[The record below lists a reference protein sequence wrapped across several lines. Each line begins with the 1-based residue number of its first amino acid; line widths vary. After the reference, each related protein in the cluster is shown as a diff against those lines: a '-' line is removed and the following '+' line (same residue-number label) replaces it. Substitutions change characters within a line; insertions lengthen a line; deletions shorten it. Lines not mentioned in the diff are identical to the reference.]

1 MRKRILD
8 LIHKS
13 DGRLGWY
20 EIARSLGADELA
32 ERGEVFFELRALE
45 KLGAIRREASDGAV
59 RFWII
64 RPSDPPRPAA
74 KP

>member
-8 LIHKS
+8 LIRQS

-45 KLGAIRREASDGAV
+45 KLGAIHREVADGAV
-59 RFWII
+59 RFSIVA
-64 RPSDPPRPAA
+64 RASE
-74 KP
+74 